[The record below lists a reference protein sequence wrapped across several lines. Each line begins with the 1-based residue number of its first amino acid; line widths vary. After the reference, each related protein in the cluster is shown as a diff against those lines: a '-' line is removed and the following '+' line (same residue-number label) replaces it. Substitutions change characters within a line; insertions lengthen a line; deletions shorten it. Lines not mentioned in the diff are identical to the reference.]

1 MKLKAAKNTVNEISL
16 ETIEKEVVIDD
27 PFTGLPKTVKR
38 KVLKPT
44 VQKVEDENAPTEAVP
59 ISALGNL
66 KYCGGL
72 VFFAQGNDS
81 EKYQKFVSNF
91 NALETLGKGFLA
103 NLFDPGNTIAEKIQ
117 PEVYDIQQNSDGE
130 WKNIDD
136 AQIEQDGTIRI
147 VFTNDAHT
155 LSDEEKST
163 VEEQAERTVNFS
175 PRIQTQSVLL
185 TNNENYVET
194 INDSIV
200 LFQGTYERSDATGR
214 MEWGADNVYYQ
225 FDIQFE
231 TSESGGNGD
240 KQFFNIDLRPKNP
253 LPRSTSKYKVLVRST
268 ILNEESQSL
277 RDEKLTSIGF
287 DIQPV
292 RVLSGSLV

>member
-1 MKLKAAKNTVNEISL
+1 M
-16 ETIEKEVVIDD
+16 
-27 PFTGLPKTVKR
+27 
-38 KVLKPT
+38 
-44 VQKVEDENAPTEAVP
+44 
-59 ISALGNL
+59 
-66 KYCGGL
+66 
-72 VFFAQGNDS
+72 
-81 EKYQKFVSNF
+81 
-91 NALETLGKGFLA
+91 
-103 NLFDPGNTIAEKIQ
+103 
-117 PEVYDIQQNSDGE
+117 
-130 WKNIDD
+130 
-136 AQIEQDGTIRI
+136 
-147 VFTNDAHT
+147 
-155 LSDEEKST
+155 
-163 VEEQAERTVNFS
+163 
-175 PRIQTQSVLL
+175 
-185 TNNENYVET
+185 
-194 INDSIV
+194 
-200 LFQGTYERSDATGR
+200 FQGTYERSDATGR